1 MYVSWPCDS
10 TCSLFIFYCLTLSRV
25 EADTPPHE
33 GPAFIVF
40 YCKLL
45 QIFSLFCFICKRKNP
60 TVTMKKSG
68 TMVTVEQQCPS
79 CGDQSFRWSS
89 QPLILGKFPAGNILL
104 SFAVLMAGASIS
116 KVLLVFKHLGLAAYT
131 ARTFFNH
138 QKMFLFPVILQY
150 WETYRASL
158 VTKLKDMTNVAW
170 SGDGRFDSMGHS
182 AKYSAYTMFC
192 PTIMKVVHF
201 ELLQVNYCTV
211 CWVQHI
217 VVRNTNIS
225 LHEWSLCLFPCVF
238 FP

>member
-1 MYVSWPCDS
+1 M
-10 TCSLFIFYCLTLSRV
+10 
-25 EADTPPHE
+25 
-33 GPAFIVF
+33 F

-60 TVTMKKSG
+60 TVTMKQNG
-68 TMVTVEQQCPS
+68 TMVVVEQQCPS

-104 SFAVLMAGASIS
+104 SFAGLMAGASPNPNKI
-116 KVLLVFKHLGLAAYT
+116 LLVFKHLGLAAYS
-131 ARTFFNH
+131 ARTYFNH
-138 QKMFLFPVILQY
+138 QKMFLFPVILHY

-158 VTKLKDMTNVAW
+158 VTKLKDMKNVAW

-201 ELLQVNYCTV
+201 ELLQVNYCTMSR
-211 CWVQHI
+211 VQHI
-217 VVRNTNIS
+217 VGSEHNFITW
-225 LHEWSLCLFPCVF
+225 LAL
-238 FP
+238 